1 MYVGLFVKDE
11 CERSMKNQAS
21 KDELVEFATS
31 SREVTCEKATC
42 RAHDWKIKSRA
53 KLSFLR
59 LFHEKGQ
66 PVKDS
71 RNSLFGKKLCLLNQ
85 VFTHT
90 LYTLITH
97 KL

>member
-42 RAHDWKIKSRA
+42 KAYVEAEESYQVVKFVSVSREGSSHEEPT
-53 KLSFLR
+53 KLSIWQ
-59 LFHEKGQ
+59 K
-66 PVKDS
+66 VY
-71 RNSLFGKKLCLLNQ
+71 LL
-85 VFTHT
+85 
-90 LYTLITH
+90 Y
-97 KL
+97 